1 MPRARSMSAVVRPP
15 IPPPTMIAFMGPNS
29 TQPRMQPEAQASHGP
44 LFGCKRLCRF
54 GLEFGPG
61 LRLSLNSE
69 VFEILPVAH
78 AVAENLLLAGQILRR
93 AEDLFRAIPRCGL
106 HRERGIDEMRP
117 AERHEIGTAGG
128 QDGVDLIGSRDVADA
143 HRGDP

>member
-69 VFEILPVAH
+69 VFEI
-78 AVAENLLLAGQILRR
+78 
-93 AEDLFRAIPRCGL
+93 
-106 HRERGIDEMRP
+106 RP

-143 HRGDP
+143 HRGDPGFVAHLVGKRRLEHA